1 MNEMEEQVISL
12 SEIFEAL
19 KKRWIMIVAITLT
32 ATLISGLVSFFVID
46 PVYETS
52 TKVFIGKEESD
63 ETAYNTNDIQMYQK
77 LLQTYAQAIK
87 TRDLVGRAI
96 DKLSYDLQ
104 ENNVIGAL
112 TVTPVTDTQILQ
124 INYKSKDPKEAKDV
138 LKSVT
143 QEFIKTSK
151 ELVPNGNVKVIEE
164 VQLPESPVSPNKKMN
179 IAISFLLG
187 LMLSVGFFSTTNIPL
202 PPIPYQHLE
211 LLQVLVYLIP
221 FQVALYF
228 YKVLW

>member
-19 KKRWIMIVAITLT
+19 KKRWVMIVAITLT
-32 ATLISGLVSFFVID
+32 ATLISGVISFFVID

-96 DKLSYDLQ
+96 DNLSYDLQ
-104 ENNVIGAL
+104 ENNVIGGL

-164 VQLPESPVSPNKKMN
+164 VQLPENPVSPNKKMN
-179 IAISFLLG
+179 IAIAFLLG
-187 LMLSVGFFSTTNIPL
+187 LMVSVGLVFLLEYLDNTYKNKEQLEKELDIPVL
-202 PPIPYQHLE
+202 GAIPD
-211 LLQVLVYLIP
+211 VDMV
-221 FQVALYF
+221 
-228 YKVLW
+228 